1 MTSFTLGPHRRED
14 QFITRVARN
23 LASRRCPLQAQRT
36 LRNTSR
42 NYGNVDLT
50 HSRTLR
56 NGRYLRSPDG
66 WSRREV
72 AVRDDRPE
80 NKQGM
85 FQMASVAE
93 VPRVI
98 RDPFDVFRGGTK
110 VHRVT

>member
-1 MTSFTLGPHRRED
+1 MDRFDPYVTP
-14 QFITRVARN
+14 
-23 LASRRCPLQAQRT
+23 
-36 LRNTSR
+36 
-42 NYGNVDLT
+42 
-50 HSRTLR
+50 LR

-80 NKQGM
+80 NKHGM

-93 VPRVI
+93 IPRVLI
-98 RDPFDVFRGGTK
+98 NPFDVFRGGTK